1 MKEFLNRSIGEHRSA
16 LNAGEYSAVELTRA
30 CLERISAERETVGA
44 FLSVDVSGAL
54 VAAEASDQRRR
65 CGEQIGLLDGIP
77 FSLKDNISAKGL
89 PLTCA
94 SAMLEDYRSPYDAT
108 VTTRLKQAGAIL
120 LGKNNMDEFAMG
132 SSCEYSALGVTR
144 NPYDPE
150 RVPGGSSGGSA
161 AAVAAGEAVFSL
173 GTDTGGSVRQP
184 AAFCGVY
191 GLKPTY
197 GAISRYGVAAMASSM
212 DAVGIFTRT
221 AEDCSLVFDLL
232 RGKDCLDA
240 TSADGCYDSTDLEE
254 HPLRIAVVSSLMG
267 DGVAPEVQN
276 GLQVVTDCFK
286 EEGAVFG
293 EAELPVPKQAMAAYS
308 VLSCA
313 EAASNLARYDGVR
326 FGHRSTRSGKLSD
339 LYANSRGEGF
349 GKEVKRRILFGTD
362 MLQTENRERYY
373 LGAQRVRRMICE
385 QMEALLMQYDLLLT
399 PTTPTTAF
407 QLGSVRSPEEL
418 YRADMCTVYA
428 NLSGFPALS
437 IPVGMDDNGLPLA
450 VQLTARPFAEKFL
463 LKTAKRLESMLNL
476 SAVATG
482 GKKGSQ

>member
-1 MKEFLNRSIGEHRSA
+1 MKQWLNRSIGAHRAA
-16 LNAGEYSAVELTRA
+16 LDAGEYSAVALTRA
-30 CLERISAERETVGA
+30 CLERIAAERETVGA
-44 FLSVDVSGAL
+44 FLSVDAEGAL
-54 VAAEASDQRRR
+54 AAAEASDQRLRR
-65 CGEQIGLLDGIP
+65 GERIGSLDGIP
-77 FSLKDNISAKGL
+77 FSLKDNISAQGL

-94 SAMLEDYRSPYDAT
+94 SAMLENYKAPYDAT
-108 VTTRLKQAGAIL
+108 VTARLKAAGAIL

-144 NPYDPE
+144 NPHDPK

-161 AAVAAGEAVFSL
+161 AAVAAGEAVFAL

-184 AAFCGVY
+184 ASFCGVY

-212 DAVGIFTRT
+212 DAVGIFTGT
-221 AEDCSLVFDLL
+221 AEDCGTVFEVL
-232 RGKDCLDA
+232 RGKDRRDP
-240 TSADGCYDSTDLEE
+240 TSTDGSDALSASGE
-254 HPLRIAVVSSLMG
+254 HPLRIAVISSLMG
-267 DGVAPEVQN
+267 EGVAPEVQAC
-276 GLQVVTDCFK
+276 LQTVSDCLRAS
-286 EEGAVFG
+286 GAVFE

-326 FGHRSTRSGKLSD
+326 FGHRSSRADTVAE

-362 MLQTENRERYY
+362 MLRSENRERYY

-385 QMEALLMQYDLLLT
+385 RMEELLMRYDLLLT
-399 PTTPTTAF
+399 PTTPTAAF
-407 QLGSVRSPEEL
+407 QRGSIRSPEEL
-418 YRADMCTVYA
+418 YCADMCTVYA

-437 IPVGMDDNGLPLA
+437 VPVGTDRNGLPLA
-450 VQLTARPFAEKFL
+450 VQFTARPFAETL
-463 LKTAKRLESMLNL
+463 LFRTAKQLESMRTE
-476 SAVATG
+476 ATI
-482 GKKGSQ
+482 GKEETV